1 MRNINVENYV
11 SLNGLSENFQAWKTV
26 FQIALRDC
34 PEEVR
39 ATMDRN
45 FCSKD
50 KVAIKRLLLKENQLS
65 QVNEF
70 STFLSLGQCQSSLK
84 SSCLY
89 EL

>member
-65 QVNEF
+65 QIKELRA
-70 STFLSLGQCQSSLK
+70 FLCMGRCKSLSSLI
-84 SSCLY
+84 SFL
-89 EL
+89 